1 MARRWIATIFGAS
14 LLLAALTI
22 VAIGAVL
29 MFSSSPA
36 DVRYDFVSPSGQS
49 DLYLIETCQ
58 RDGCSHQAVMQ
69 THRRDGRPIQVRCGL
84 DIEASE
90 PVFVRASV
98 EWLTEERAIVIS
110 YSGDDGRANTLTVDF
125 TNDCNA

>member
-1 MARRWIATIFGAS
+1 MARRWIATIFGVF

-22 VAIGAVL
+22 VAVGAVL
-29 MFSSSPA
+29 IFSSSPE

-58 RDGCSHQAVMQ
+58 RGGCSHQAVME
-69 THRRDGRPIQVRCGL
+69 THRRDGRPIQLRCGL
-84 DIEASE
+84 DIEASA

-98 EWLTEERAIVIS
+98 EWLTEESAIIIS
-110 YSGDDGRANTLTVDF
+110 YFGDDGRINTLPVDF
-125 TNDCNA
+125 ANDCNA